1 MRSVKLA
8 IGIAFALMPLV
19 YCGALF
25 FYFLDTAGSVQDAV
39 GIGLGPT
46 LFGVGAIG
54 VLFCVPVAWKILRA
68 LHTPR
73 VRATNPEA
81 PAPDDSSF
89 DADAALARYLARK
102 SAEAEGDA
110 VSPRTGPAAPRPGF
124 GRKGI

>member
-73 VRATNPEA
+73 ARTTNPEA
-81 PAPDDSSF
+81 PAPNDSPF

-102 SAEAEGDA
+102 SAEAEG
-110 VSPRTGPAAPRPGF
+110 TEAPPSAGSVPVRPSF

>member
-73 VRATNPEA
+73 ARTASSEA
-81 PAPDDSSF
+81 PAPDDSPF

-102 SAEAEGDA
+102 SAEA
-110 VSPRTGPAAPRPGF
+110 SAAPPPAGPTPARPSF

>member
-8 IGIAFALMPLV
+8 IGIVIALAPVV

-25 FYFLDTAGSVQDAV
+25 FYFLDTGGSAQSSVDM
-39 GIGLGPT
+39 GLGPT
-46 LFGVGAIG
+46 LLGLGGIG
-54 VLFCVPVAWKILRA
+54 LLFCLPVAWKILRA

-73 VRATNPEA
+73 GGATRDEA
-81 PAPDDSSF
+81 SAPDDAPAF

-102 SAEAEGDA
+102 SAEG
-110 VSPRTGPAAPRPGF
+110 AAPSSGDNPAPTRPTF